1 MMKAGRRSARGK
13 DGFSLIEMIVSLA
26 VLMIVSA
33 TALGGVMNLTK
44 TSGTVNNRTEMHAG
58 VRNATELLQQEVGQ
72 AGRITIP
79 ANITLAAA
87 RNVGDTTLTVSSATG
102 IYVGE
107 YLAIGTGGDILC
119 QVGCEETIKVNAI
132 AGTQITIENNAAV
145 TKGHRELWYTHAAG
159 APVRV
164 SGGFAY
170 GVVPTAEI
178 SPGVTTNVVNGSTG
192 SVLKIFGDIN
202 GNGAMV
208 YIEYSCEIN
217 PSPGVL
223 RRRVNLYTDAVK
235 QPMAANQVLLN
246 NIIANPDGTAC
257 FTYQQKMVGAT
268 AFVTD
273 VAITLTVQTAERDP
287 GTGLFQNETKALLNV
302 SPRNV
307 FNVWQLAGLGLGY
320 RVQPIPPSVTLLL
333 PQP

>member
-1 MMKAGRRSARGK
+1 MMSAGRRTARGQG
-13 DGFSLIEMIVSLA
+13 GFSLIETLVCVA
-26 VLMIVSA
+26 VLTIVSA
-33 TALGGVMNLTK
+33 TAMGGVMSLTK

-72 AGRITIP
+72 AGRITLP
-79 ANITLAAA
+79 TNIMLAAA
-87 RNVGDTTLTVSSATG
+87 RNVGDTTFTVNSATN
-102 IYVGE
+102 IFVGE
-107 YLAIGTGGDILC
+107 YLTIGAGGDILC
-119 QVGCEETIKVNAI
+119 QAGCEETIKVKAI
-132 AGTQITIENNAAV
+132 DGTQITIENDAAI
-145 TKGHRELWYTHAAG
+145 TKGHREFWYAHAAG
-159 APVRV
+159 APVRI

-192 SVLKIFGDIN
+192 SILKIFGDIN
-202 GNGAMV
+202 GDGNMV

-223 RRRVNLYTDAVK
+223 RRRSNAYTDAIK
-235 QPMAANQVLLN
+235 QPVAANQVLLN
-246 NIIANPDGTAC
+246 NIIANPDGSAC
-257 FTYQQKMVGAT
+257 FTYQQKMVGPT

-273 VAITLTVQTAERDP
+273 VAITLTVQTAEKDP
-287 GTGLFQNETKALLNV
+287 GTGLYQNETKALLNV

-320 RVQPIPPSVTLLL
+320 RVQPMPPSVTNLL
-333 PQP
+333 PQQ